1 MAPQR
6 KGRRLNADEVRLST
20 AIMTHPAR
28 AAEAEAL
35 AASLPELE
43 PVVVVDRS
51 APGTGN
57 VGNALRA
64 WGEVAAES
72 THHLVLQDDVIPCE
86 DFAAQVRRAVA
97 ARPEDAVSLFCEWGS
112 RSAFLVRAAA
122 WQGWGWA
129 RAVDLYTPSQGL
141 VMPRAAAEAFAALDD
156 TGEPDDH
163 VLVRFLRGSGIA
175 NTVTVPNLLE
185 HDDRPSLTA
194 NGFQGRRGS
203 ACAADPGAADFG
215 TPVAGA
221 GLERL
226 PYVSWMRVFA
236 EWCYCGPL
244 HQDYTWVG
252 APVDTTLPE
261 GLRKADLTEAFA
273 SDLGDAGPEL
283 PATVNEVTLFELWTA
298 YFGLGLVQPE
308 PVDGEPGPFAEAAF
322 ATALPGAF
330 RRFLSA
336 RALDALSPAA
346 GRLAAAAFR
355 RGAAADIERPG
366 ADWYTDPHGD

>member
-1 MAPQR
+1 M
-6 KGRRLNADEVRLST
+6 NAAEIRLST

-28 AAEAEAL
+28 AADAEAL

-64 WGEVAAES
+64 WGKIGADA
-72 THHLVLQDDVIPCE
+72 THHLVLQDDAIACE

-97 ARPEDAVSLFCEWGS
+97 ARPEDAISLFCEWGS
-112 RSAFLVRAAA
+112 RSAFPVRAAA
-122 WQGWGWA
+122 WHGWGWA
-129 RAVDLYTPSQGL
+129 RAVDLYTPSLGL
-141 VMPRAAAEAFAALDD
+141 VMPRAAAEAFAALED

-163 VLVRFLRGSGIA
+163 VLARYLRGNGIA
-175 NTVTVPNLLE
+175 NVITVPNLLE
-185 HDDRPSLTA
+185 HDDRPSLA
-194 NGFQGRRGS
+194 SNGFQGRRGS
-203 ACAADPGAADFG
+203 VCAADPGAADFD

-221 GLERL
+221 GIERM
-226 PYVSWMRVFA
+226 PHVSWMRVFA

-244 HQDYTWVG
+244 PEEYAWVG
-252 APVDTTLPE
+252 EPIDTGLPE
-261 GLRKADLTEAFA
+261 GLRKAELVEAFE
-273 SDLGDAGPEL
+273 SDLASAGPDL
-283 PATVNEVTLFELWTA
+283 PEVVGEVTLFEFWTA
-298 YFGLGLVQPE
+298 YFALGLVQPE
-308 PVDGEPGPFAEAAF
+308 RVEAEPGPLAEAAF

-336 RALDALSPAA
+336 GVLDALSPAG

-355 RGAAADIERPG
+355 RGAGAEVERPG
-366 ADWYTDPHGD
+366 PPSR